1 MNGYVCFFERKR
13 IEVRAN
19 TLYEAKVKAI
29 QEFRVAKS
37 KEHLVIAELAEL
49 NGKPYIH
56 TAVN

>member
-37 KEHLVIAELAEL
+37 K
-49 NGKPYIH
+49 
-56 TAVN
+56 